1 MALAMQSIAAY
12 PTREAVM
19 FRKRQTFHPNKWQR
33 NLFVEKP
40 NPWLDVLGTVLFCLL
55 IFLIVFI

>member
-1 MALAMQSIAAY
+1 
-12 PTREAVM
+12 M
-19 FRKRQTFHPNKWQR
+19 FRKRQTFRPNKWQR

-40 NPWLDVLGTVLFCLL
+40 SPWLDVLGTVLFCLL